1 MEPIGRISLVVLI
14 KKRMDAWAAVKDA
27 NLMWQG
33 SIGHGHLAP
42 STSRN
47 HGRFSWGHRAAH
59 RGDPEPLLDA
69 LDAAGRELY
78 FEPLNVP
85 GGGAVA
91 EWRPRDDRP
100 TGSESHGDL
109 DFLSWR
115 GADRRDHG
123 EDGRVSRVITRVT
136 REIFFDDL

>member
-1 MEPIGRISLVVLI
+1 MTGQYRAWPILRHRRCATAEGSR
-14 KKRMDAWAAVKDA
+14 RHTAA
-27 NLMWQG
+27 QQ
-33 SIGHGHLAP
+33 
-42 STSRN
+42 
-47 HGRFSWGHRAAH
+47 
-59 RGDPEPLLDA
+59 GDPQLVLDA

-78 FEPLNVP
+78 FEPLNIP

-100 TGSESHGDL
+100 TGSKSHGDL

-123 EDGRVSRVITRVT
+123 EDGQLSCVITRVT
-136 REIFFDDL
+136 REIFFDS